1 MGIESLGDSES
12 GEIWTMKHDVIID
25 RSDGVAG
32 YLMS

>member
-1 MGIESLGDSES
+1 MGIESSGDSKS
-12 GEIWTMKHDVIID
+12 GKNWTMKHDVIIA